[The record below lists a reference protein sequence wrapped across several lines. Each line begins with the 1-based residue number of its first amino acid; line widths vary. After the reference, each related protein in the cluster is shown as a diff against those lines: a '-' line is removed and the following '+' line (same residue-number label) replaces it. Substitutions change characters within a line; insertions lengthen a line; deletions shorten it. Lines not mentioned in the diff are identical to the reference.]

1 MDIFFFF
8 LRNLNVYTN
17 IFPDGYVIVYG
28 FIFFI

>member
-1 MDIFFFF
+1 MDIF